1 MSIRRIPDRYLKDTL
16 YIYRESATI
25 DAVGD
30 FDTVKSLAYGQMKA
44 NVQPQTSEAEYDIQG
59 TIHKQTH
66 SAYFNR
72 FVDGVKR
79 EIILGDIVLRED
91 TGKSFLVIGIQEL
104 EGANPMITDSHHFKL
119 ILKRTTGYFEG
130 ITQFKMVT
138 SRAKIV

>member
-59 TIHKQTH
+59 TIHKQTL

-91 TGKSFLVIGIQEL
+91 TGKSFLVI
-104 EGANPMITDSHHFKL
+104 
-119 ILKRTTGYFEG
+119 
-130 ITQFKMVT
+130 
-138 SRAKIV
+138 